1 MKKIIT
7 TQLHLLITLLAL
19 LFCFSAKADVGMLD
33 AAAWICMEETD
44 TVVAPLIHAP
54 FAKKVLGDRKVGEYT
69 MPVFMREFKARRNVY
84 RATLYV
90 CGLGHF
96 NVYMDGQK
104 VGDHF
109 LDPGWTLYDKEA
121 LYVKFDVTRWF
132 KEDADNVVAEF
143 AHRIK
148 RGEHELRVEL
158 GGGFYNVPRGR
169 YNKLVGTYGAPKL
182 RLRLHLEYTQGRDD
196 NIVTNGEWSVGES
209 QITFSSIY
217 GGEDVDLRI
226 DPNWR
231 PAIVVGVN
239 GPALREQK
247 GTELVVW
254 GKFNPVA
261 KWQTPSGDWVYDF
274 GQNMSGI
281 MEATMK
287 GAEGQEVAFIPAELK
302 DKDGCAYNKPVG
314 DWEYHVTLRNQQ
326 TVTVEPKFSYTGF
339 RYIQVHGAVPAGEAN
354 PSGLPVIE
362 TIVAKHTTSACAS
375 KEAGTFKCNNE
386 YLNQVHQFIDWA
398 IRSNLQSVP
407 TDCPHREKLGWLE
420 QDHLM
425 MPSMYYRY
433 NLTPLYRK
441 LMNDMAAS
449 QFVKGQT
456 LGHGAESTPWI
467 KEGHDLEG
475 MIPTIAPYYTNFGW
489 NFDDTPEWGS
499 AFIICPWYHY
509 EWTGS
514 DELFRKH
521 FDAMQKYI
529 EYLSR
534 RARKNGYILD
544 YGLGDWYDLGPKQP
558 GYAQLTTQGVT
569 ATATYYYDVTLMAKM
584 ARVLELPSVASQYE
598 ALADSIRTAYNAK
611 FFQAESCS
619 YDRNSQ
625 TANAISLYM
634 GLVPE
639 AYRAGVLDNIVRDV
653 EGRLYAIDNKV
664 DSLYEWG
671 ENGPTVITAGDVGYR
686 YLLQVLA
693 QAGRNDVIYAMNSR
707 DDVPG
712 YGIQLKNGATTLTE
726 SWQGLE
732 RVSNNHL
739 MLGHIME
746 WLYGY
751 IGGIRQQEGSV
762 GWQCVLIAPH
772 PVGGVTDCNVSYQTP
787 KGPLKVHWWIEDNE
801 CKIQYT
807 APKSMQIEVVNPAA
821 ELSRKIS
828 QMQE

>member
-1 MKKIIT
+1 MKKNIT

-33 AAAWICMEETD
+33 AAAWISMEETD

-54 FAKKVLGDRKVGEYT
+54 FAKKVLGNRKVGEYT

-96 NVYMDGQK
+96 NVYLDGQK

-302 DKDGCAYNKPVG
+302 DKDGNAYNK
-314 DWEYHVTLRNQQ
+314 NQ
-326 TVTVEPKFSYTGF
+326 
-339 RYIQVHGAVPAGEAN
+339 
-354 PSGLPVIE
+354 
-362 TIVAKHTTSACAS
+362 
-375 KEAGTFKCNNE
+375 
-386 YLNQVHQFIDWA
+386 WA
-398 IRSNLQSVP
+398 IGNI
-407 TDCPHREKLGWLE
+407 T
-420 QDHLM
+420 
-425 MPSMYYRY
+425 
-433 NLTPLYRK
+433 
-441 LMNDMAAS
+441 
-449 QFVKGQT
+449 
-456 LGHGAESTPWI
+456 
-467 KEGHDLEG
+467 
-475 MIPTIAPYYTNFGW
+475 
-489 NFDDTPEWGS
+489 
-499 AFIICPWYHY
+499 
-509 EWTGS
+509 
-514 DELFRKH
+514 
-521 FDAMQKYI
+521 
-529 EYLSR
+529 SR
-534 RARKNGYILD
+534 
-544 YGLGDWYDLGPKQP
+544 
-558 GYAQLTTQGVT
+558 
-569 ATATYYYDVTLMAKM
+569 
-584 ARVLELPSVASQYE
+584 
-598 ALADSIRTAYNAK
+598 
-611 FFQAESCS
+611 C
-619 YDRNSQ
+619 
-625 TANAISLYM
+625 AIS
-634 GLVPE
+634 
-639 AYRAGVLDNIVRDV
+639 R
-653 EGRLYAIDNKV
+653 
-664 DSLYEWG
+664 
-671 ENGPTVITAGDVGYR
+671 
-686 YLLQVLA
+686 
-693 QAGRNDVIYAMNSR
+693 
-707 DDVPG
+707 
-712 YGIQLKNGATTLTE
+712 
-726 SWQGLE
+726 
-732 RVSNNHL
+732 
-739 MLGHIME
+739 
-746 WLYGY
+746 
-751 IGGIRQQEGSV
+751 
-762 GWQCVLIAPH
+762 
-772 PVGGVTDCNVSYQTP
+772 
-787 KGPLKVHWWIEDNE
+787 
-801 CKIQYT
+801 
-807 APKSMQIEVVNPAA
+807 
-821 ELSRKIS
+821 
-828 QMQE
+828 